1 MDILDMRIMAPDGG
15 AAGGGSGPDAGG
27 SEAAVVYGKQ
37 PDAVAEGKPAE
48 SGQPEAGAESKA
60 EPDTGKD
67 RKAAWKELI
76 EGEYKEEFQNQT
88 QGIINKR
95 FREMKSLQEQN
106 AQLGKL
112 AEKLADR
119 YGVDPGN
126 TAELLKAI
134 EGDSGFLREQAD
146 KAGMTVDQYREQQ
159 SLKRENE
166 YYRRQQ
172 EALERERGI
181 RDQVNQWQQEAQ
193 NVKQIYPDF
202 DLEREFRESKDFAD
216 LVKSGIPIQK
226 AYEVAHFDQI
236 VGGALRYAVKEA
248 STQTAANIRNRAS
261 RPEEGASKGGAAV
274 TVKSDVHKLTKADR
288 EEIARQVL
296 AGKTITFS

>member
-1 MDILDMRIMAPDGG
+1 MWIMDFMPMCMMAPEGG
-15 AAGGGSGPDAGG
+15 AAGGGASPDAGG
-27 SEAAVVYGKQ
+27 GEAAVVYGKQ
-37 PDAVAEGKPAE
+37 PDAGAERKPAE

-146 KAGMTVDQYREQQ
+146 KYREQQ

-181 RDQVNQWQQEAQ
+181 REQVNQWQQEAQ